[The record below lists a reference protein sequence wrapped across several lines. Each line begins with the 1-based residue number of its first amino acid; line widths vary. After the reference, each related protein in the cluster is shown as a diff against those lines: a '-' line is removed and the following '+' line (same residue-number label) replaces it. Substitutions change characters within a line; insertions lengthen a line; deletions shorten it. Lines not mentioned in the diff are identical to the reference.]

1 MAWGG
6 PRLSCRGGCVCRGEG
21 DRREALLERGW
32 VRAGFLGEGPVV
44 HRTSFWRSGCLL
56 PETGGRRE
64 SQVDIPGIPRTACG
78 LRRGGLLPAAPWF
91 PRRGLLSSVA
101 AQATSTRVLRGPLG
115 TWPPCPPHP
124 GSGLA
129 RLDLRTLGGLTSA
142 FSPAGPSPSL
152 WVLRGQAG
160 HSPAVLRVGR
170 GREHPRGLVH
180 SWGRRGGTGP
190 WWGPWG

>member
-32 VRAGFLGEGPVV
+32 CVQASWG
-44 HRTSFWRSGCLL
+44 RTPWSTAPRSGPAAVYSQRLRG
-56 PETGGRRE
+56 GGRAKWTFLEFQELR
-64 SQVDIPGIPRTACG
+64 VDWG
-78 LRRGGLLPAAPWF
+78 GGLLPAPPWF

-101 AQATSTRVLRGPLG
+101 AQATSTRVVRGPLG
-115 TWPPCPPHP
+115 TWPPCPLHP

-142 FSPAGPSPSL
+142 FSPTGPSPSL

-160 HSPAVLRVGR
+160 RSPAVLRVGR

-190 WWGPWG
+190 RWGPWG